1 MIYSS
6 ANDDSDSLKLF
17 QQLIETG
24 KEMGDVGATS
34 DNRRIWAC
42 KFYVYSVDFTP
53 IFCSSKLLNVQFSAK
68 IYWNFKICIRL

>member
-34 DNRRIWAC
+34 DNRRI
-42 KFYVYSVDFTP
+42 
-53 IFCSSKLLNVQFSAK
+53 
-68 IYWNFKICIRL
+68 